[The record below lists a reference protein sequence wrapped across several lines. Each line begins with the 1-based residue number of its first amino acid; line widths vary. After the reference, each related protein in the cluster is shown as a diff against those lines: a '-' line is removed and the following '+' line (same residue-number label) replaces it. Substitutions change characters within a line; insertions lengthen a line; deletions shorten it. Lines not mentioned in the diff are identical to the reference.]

1 MACQILFM
9 YWAVLPWDSFSL
21 PFTCVAKRREWTI
34 QLGNQSPKPS
44 GSQEILYIYIIFLSF
59 FCGCTI
65 RLTCRILLP
74 WPRIAPTS
82 LAVKTWSPNHWIT
95 WEFPGILYILKSL
108 WITNLPIALLLQ
120 KYSSPRFQSL
130 ALDSYGS
137 FNHTVSLLHLETLP
151 TAPSQK

>member
-1 MACQILFM
+1 MPNSVH
-9 YWAVLPWDSFSL
+9 VLSSSSLGFLLSPFHMLKEGNEQFSL
-21 PFTCVAKRREWTI
+21 
-34 QLGNQSPKPS
+34 
-44 GSQEILYIYIIFLSF
+44 EISHLNPQVHKKYYTYIIFLSF